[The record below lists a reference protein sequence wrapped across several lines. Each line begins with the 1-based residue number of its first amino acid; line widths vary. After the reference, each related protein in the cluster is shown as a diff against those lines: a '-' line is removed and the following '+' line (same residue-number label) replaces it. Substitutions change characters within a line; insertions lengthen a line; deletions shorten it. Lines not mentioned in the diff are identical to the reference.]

1 MMQDV
6 WTDGRMEVKGCGGVY
21 TASTGGDIEIE
32 AEPEGPEIIRA
43 GDQILR
49 QGLRDRYTAQVR

>member
-1 MMQDV
+1 MDR
-6 WTDGRMEVKGCGGVY
+6 WTDGGKRVWGRLYGID
-21 TASTGGDIEIE
+21 GGDIEIE